1 MADSADAATERFVL
15 FGGSANP
22 PLTAAI
28 ARELGRS
35 PGRCHIGRFPDGEV
49 EVRLDEP
56 VRGREVFIVQP
67 TSPSV
72 NDHLME
78 LLIVADACRRAAA
91 ERVTAVIPYFGYAR
105 SDKRHCRREPITA
118 SLVAELMR
126 CTGIGHLML
135 LDIHAEQTEGF
146 FRGPVDSLTAVP
158 ELCRALAGE
167 LSENTVVVSPDSGRV
182 RMASEYARRLGKP
195 LVVLHKL
202 RESGSKTVVT
212 HVVGDVRGRPCLII
226 DDMISTGGTIA
237 ESARALAAAGATSE
251 FVVAATHGLLLDGA
265 CNRMAAAGVARVFV
279 TDSVAT
285 PDRRCRHAQ
294 VVTIARLIAATI
306 GLQIGKAARRARRAT

>member
-1 MADSADAATERFVL
+1 MAKSADAATERFVL

-22 PLTAAI
+22 ALTAAI
-28 ARELGRS
+28 ARELGTS

-72 NDHLME
+72 NDHVME

-167 LSENTVVVSPDSGRV
+167 
-182 RMASEYARRLGKP
+182 YARRLGKP
-195 LVVLHKL
+195 LVVLHKR

-237 ESARALAAAGATSE
+237 ESVRVLAAAGAESE
-251 FVVAATHGLLLDGA
+251 FVVAATHGVLLDGA
-265 CNRMAAAGVARVFV
+265 CDRMTGDAGMR
-279 TDSVAT
+279 TW
-285 PDRRCRHAQ
+285 
-294 VVTIARLIAATI
+294 
-306 GLQIGKAARRARRAT
+306 

>member
-1 MADSADAATERFVL
+1 
-15 FGGSANP
+15 
-22 PLTAAI
+22 
-28 ARELGRS
+28 
-35 PGRCHIGRFPDGEV
+35 
-49 EVRLDEP
+49 
-56 VRGREVFIVQP
+56 
-67 TSPSV
+67 
-72 NDHLME
+72 
-78 LLIVADACRRAAA
+78 
-91 ERVTAVIPYFGYAR
+91 
-105 SDKRHCRREPITA
+105 
-118 SLVAELMR
+118 
-126 CTGIGHLML
+126 
-135 LDIHAEQTEGF
+135 
-146 FRGPVDSLTAVP
+146 
-158 ELCRALAGE
+158 
-167 LSENTVVVSPDSGRV
+167 
-182 RMASEYARRLGKP
+182 MASEYARRLGKP